1 MGGTMV
7 TITGLIIGAA
17 IFLLCWYFFVPGAKE
32 LFDEENNKRLK
43 EEREWQERR
52 LAERAKY
59 SPVTALASQKST
71 GQIGSAEDWT
81 ILAYYTPKVYDWL
94 EDKVTLSKC
103 DKVACQQLR
112 DRLETSVQWTDKNKQ
127 VHAGVSRIEYEA
139 IHIMNNITNRTL
151 TISWKDNEVI
161 AGTWIDFGAHSEYI
175 RVEDSK

>member
-1 MGGTMV
+1 MS
-7 TITGLIIGAA
+7 IA
-17 IFLLCWYFFVPGAKE
+17 IFLLCWF
-32 LFDEENNKRLK
+32 LFSPEAPTKKVIE
-43 EEREWQERR
+43 QQ
-52 LAERAKY
+52 
-59 SPVTALASQKST
+59 PVTALASQKST

>member
-1 MGGTMV
+1 MV
-7 TITGLIIGAA
+7 TIAYITMSIA
-17 IFLLCWYFFVPGAKE
+17 IFLLCWF
-32 LFDEENNKRLK
+32 LFSPEAPTKKVIE
-43 EEREWQERR
+43 QQ
-52 LAERAKY
+52 
-59 SPVTALASQKST
+59 PVTALVSQKST
-71 GQIGSAEDWT
+71 DQIGSAEDWT

-94 EDKVTLSKC
+94 EDKVNLSKC

>member
-1 MGGTMV
+1 MV
-7 TITGLIIGAA
+7 TIAYITMSIA
-17 IFLLCWYFFVPGAKE
+17 IFLLCWF
-32 LFDEENNKRLK
+32 LFSPEAPTKKVIE
-43 EEREWQERR
+43 QQ
-52 LAERAKY
+52 
-59 SPVTALASQKST
+59 PVTALASQKST

-112 DRLETSVQWTDKNKQ
+112 DRLETSVQWIDKSNQ
-127 VHAGVSRIEYEA
+127 THTGVPRIEYEA
-139 IHIMNNITNRTL
+139 ISIMNNKTDKTL
-151 TISWKDNEVI
+151 IVSWKDNDVI